1 MGHTVKLYLLVLLIF
16 LAIDLTWLGVLMAK
30 FYKAELGPLARRSG
44 EAMAPVWWAAFLVYI
59 LIPLGIML
67 FVVPRVS
74 PENLAA
80 SALGWGFLYGVILYG
95 VYDLTNYSLIDRW
108 PWRMTLVDMAW
119 GGFICAVT
127 SYVAVILDRW
137 LA

>member
-1 MGHTVKLYLLVLLIF
+1 MGHTVKLYLLVLIIF

-108 PWRMTLVDMAW
+108 PWRMTLVDMGW

-127 SYVAVILDRW
+127 SYVAVVLDRW

>member
-1 MGHTVKLYLLVLLIF
+1 MGHTIKLYLLVLMIF

-44 EAMAPVWWAAFLVYI
+44 EAMAPVWWAAFVVYV
-59 LIPLGIML
+59 LIPLGIVL
-67 FVVPRVS
+67 FVLPRVS
-74 PENLAA
+74 PEGSAVA
-80 SALGWGFLYGVILYG
+80 ALGWGFLYGVILYG

-127 SYVAVILDRW
+127 SLIAVILDRW

>member
-1 MGHTVKLYLLVLLIF
+1 MGHTIKLYLLVLVIF

-59 LIPLGIML
+59 LIPLGIII

-127 SYVAVILDRW
+127 SYVAVVLDRW

>member
-1 MGHTVKLYLLVLLIF
+1 MGHNIKLYLLVLVIF

-30 FYKAELGPLARRSG
+30 FYKTELGPLARRSG

-127 SYVAVILDRW
+127 SYVAVVLDRW

>member
-1 MGHTVKLYLLVLLIF
+1 MGHTIKLYLLVLVIF

>member
-1 MGHTVKLYLLVLLIF
+1 MGHTIKLYLLVLIIF

-30 FYKAELGPLARRSG
+30 FYKTELGPLARRSG

-108 PWRMTLVDMAW
+108 PWRMTLVDIAW

-127 SYVAVILDRW
+127 SYIAVLLDRW

>member
-1 MGHTVKLYLLVLLIF
+1 MGHNIKLYLLVLVIF

-30 FYKAELGPLARRSG
+30 FYKTELGPLARRSG

-95 VYDLTNYSLIDRW
+95 VHDLTNYSLIDRW

-127 SYVAVILDRW
+127 SYVAVVLDRW

>member
-1 MGHTVKLYLLVLLIF
+1 MGHTIKLYLLVLVIF

-59 LIPLGIML
+59 LIPLGIVL
-67 FVVPRVS
+67 FVLPRVS
-74 PENLAA
+74 PEHRAA

-127 SYVAVILDRW
+127 SYVGVILDRW

>member
-1 MGHTVKLYLLVLLIF
+1 MGHTIKLYLLVLVIF

-80 SALGWGFLYGVILYG
+80 SALGWGFLYGLILYG

-119 GGFICAVT
+119 GGLICAVT

>member
-1 MGHTVKLYLLVLLIF
+1 MGHTIKLYLLVLVIF

-59 LIPLGIML
+59 LIPLGIVL
-67 FVVPRVS
+67 FVLPRVS
-74 PENLAA
+74 PEHRAA

>member
-1 MGHTVKLYLLVLLIF
+1 MGHTIKLYLLVLIIF

-44 EAMAPVWWAAFLVYI
+44 EALAPVWWAAFLVYV
-59 LIPLGIML
+59 LIPLGIVL
-67 FVVPRVS
+67 FVLPRVS

>member
-1 MGHTVKLYLLVLLIF
+1 MWHGFKLYVLVLLVF

-30 FYKAELGPLARRSG
+30 FYKMELGPLARRSG
-44 EAMAPVWWAAFLVYI
+44 EAMAPVWWAAFLVYV
-59 LIPLGIML
+59 LIPLGVVV
-67 FVVPRVS
+67 FVLPRVS
-74 PENLAA
+74 PAA
-80 SALGWGFLYGVILYG
+80 PAAAALGWGCLFGIILYG

-127 SYVAVILDRW
+127 SYTAVLLDRW

>member
-1 MGHTVKLYLLVLLIF
+1 MGHTIKLYLLVLIIF

-30 FYKAELGPLARRSG
+30 FYKTELGPLARRSG

-80 SALGWGFLYGVILYG
+80 SALGWGFLYGVFLYG

-108 PWRMTLVDMAW
+108 PWRMTLVDIAW
-119 GGFICAVT
+119 GGFICSVT
-127 SYVAVILDRW
+127 SYIAVLLDRW

>member
-1 MGHTVKLYLLVLLIF
+1 MV
-16 LAIDLTWLGVLMAK
+16 K
-30 FYKAELGPLARRSG
+30 FYKTELGVLARRSG

-59 LIPLGIML
+59 LIPLGL
-67 FVVPRVS
+67 VVFVLPRISATS
-74 PENLAA
+74 PAFV
-80 SALGWGFLYGVILYG
+80 ALGWGFLYGVILYG

-108 PWRMTLVDMAW
+108 PWRLTVVDIAW

-127 SYVAVILDRW
+127 SYLGVLLDRW

>member
-1 MGHTVKLYLLVLLIF
+1 MGHTVKLYLLVLIIF

-127 SYVAVILDRW
+127 SYVAVVLDRW

>member
-1 MGHTVKLYLLVLLIF
+1 MGHTIKLYLLVLIIF
-16 LAIDLTWLGVLMAK
+16 LVIDLTWLGVLMAK

-59 LIPLGIML
+59 LIPLGIVL

-80 SALGWGFLYGVILYG
+80 SALGWGFL
-95 VYDLTNYSLIDRW
+95 
-108 PWRMTLVDMAW
+108 
-119 GGFICAVT
+119 
-127 SYVAVILDRW
+127 
-137 LA
+137 

>member
-1 MGHTVKLYLLVLLIF
+1 MWHATKLYFLVLLVF
-16 LAIDLTWLGVLMAK
+16 LAIDLTWLGVLMVK

-44 EAMAPVWWAAFLVYI
+44 EALAPVWWAAFMVYV
-59 LIPLGIML
+59 LIPLGLVL
-67 FVVPRVS
+67 FVLPRVS
-74 PENLAA
+74 PESAA
-80 SALGWGFLYGVILYG
+80 AAALGWGFLYGVILYG

-127 SYVAVILDRW
+127 SYIGVLADRW